1 MSTKPLNVNPDR
13 RQAPKEPDIQLLR
26 IQPPQQRHH
35 HGDTERHRSDQPHHR
50 EGPPP
55 GPWLQRFRAPQAPDS
70 ARSLRP
76 ARLPRTPKPCLIPKS
91 PLCRGA
97 RTAPP
102 ATDMSL
108 CPPLQ
113 ELVEL
118 LVAPGDIESLR
129 EQAEDGNQYAARR
142 LAELMAERR

>member
-1 MSTKPLNVNPDR
+1 
-13 RQAPKEPDIQLLR
+13 
-26 IQPPQQRHH
+26 
-35 HGDTERHRSDQPHHR
+35 
-50 EGPPP
+50 
-55 GPWLQRFRAPQAPDS
+55 
-70 ARSLRP
+70 
-76 ARLPRTPKPCLIPKS
+76 
-91 PLCRGA
+91 
-97 RTAPP
+97 
-102 ATDMSL
+102 MSL